1 MRATPEQ
8 RAEIITGLREV
19 ADFLDAHP
27 ELPVERHWGLS
38 FSTWIAT
45 GADDEAGTA
54 MVDEAAAIL
63 GTEPTGGSQ
72 YAVTRTFS
80 GGVYYEVLRI
90 ASSEMSGYQARMAR
104 LREME
109 DGESTTG
116 TSPQQH
122 ERQGEES

>member
-8 RAEIITGLREV
+8 RAEILAGLREAV
-19 ADFLDAHP
+19 DLLEEHP

-90 ASSEMSGYQARMAR
+90 ASSEMSGYRARMAR

-109 DGESTTG
+109 ESEPATAA
-116 TSPQQH
+116 SPQQ
-122 ERQGEES
+122 EGGQP

>member
-8 RAEIITGLREV
+8 RAEIIAGLREA

-45 GADDEAGTA
+45 DADDEAGTA

-63 GTEPTGGSQ
+63 GTEPTGGSH
-72 YAVTRTFS
+72 YGVTRTFS
-80 GGVYYEVLRI
+80 GGVYYEVQRI
-90 ASSEMSGYQARMAR
+90 ASGVMSDYQARMAR

-109 DGESTTG
+109 ESESATDA
-116 TSPQQH
+116 SPQQ
-122 ERQGEES
+122 EGGQP

>member
-8 RAEIITGLREV
+8 RAEILAGLREAV
-19 ADFLDAHP
+19 DLLEEHP
-27 ELPVERHWGLS
+27 ELPMERHWGLS

-80 GGVYYEVLRI
+80 GGVYYEVQRI

-109 DGESTTG
+109 QSESATAA
-116 TSPQQH
+116 SPQQ
-122 ERQGEES
+122 EGGQP

>member
-27 ELPVERHWGLS
+27 ELPVERYWGLS

-63 GTEPTGGSQ
+63 GTEPTGDTH
-72 YAVTRTFS
+72 YRVTRTFS

-90 ASSEMSGYQARMAR
+90 ASGHMSDYQARMAR

-109 DGESTTG
+109 QSEPATG
-116 TSPQQH
+116 TSPQREGGQP
-122 ERQGEES
+122 